1 MRGRRGKGVN
11 TEERTST
18 QLEALEARLKAIGD
32 QMGLLI
38 KIELVIAAVI
48 VAWGV
53 ASIGL
58 AWLLG
63 RWLISPAGA
72 ASP

>member
-1 MRGRRGKGVN
+1 MRGRRGKAVN

-58 AWLLG
+58 LAYWL
-63 RWLISPAGA
+63 AG
-72 ASP
+72 